1 MCGLEDG
8 VLEPRTHP
16 FARSSIVH
24 PRRRRAWRIPLFIRD
39 RATRIEWET
48 RAMETSF
55 SGFPYDYARPYVDS
69 SILLTNDRSLEGPI
83 GPNFLFPE
91 EELFPEHE
99 LQAVE
104 RGEVLSPLG
113 RHEAL
118 MYAIRNFEE
127 PSINVQNAT
136 TYPSTIFDNEL
147 AIPQGWDDDI
157 MMRSIS
163 SCPTNFPEQYYSEL
177 LQNAD
182 ASTVNMDLPDVNES
196 DTIIN
201 QPFGLI
207 LKEEKQNTVDIKEG
221 VDIKEDVI
229 SEITDNNKMM
239 TDIKVKSEQETKE
252 KELKCPSSNTLPVS
266 RKINERNTNIR
277 KKNQNVKGK
286 RKKKENSIAIINK
299 KVKLEEQ
306 EDVDVE
312 TVPKEEVP
320 VLEAVDATSLLEK
333 FEASQNSNPRNKLVI
348 KNNRTYD
355 TRSNK
360 PCQVTQECRI
370 SVSEKSVSQAST
382 LQKSARNS
390 LSQDVLDKIKASGRK
405 KTIPIIPAMPNIQGG
420 NRRNSIRTQNRAPRN
435 KILKTSSI
443 VTNDAKSSTFSNISV
458 QLDHDYCSSL
468 PNFSV
473 HTKSC
478 NNNKT
483 TKPISIQK
491 SSQNKNSSIIE
502 ERQNSLTSNVYY
514 NLKPVNGINR
524 KAHKLAALQDKTM
537 KDNLLENNH
546 EDFQKETLLKQSHD
560 SSNLSVKNINLNE
573 SSTFSATLQM
583 PIRSALANRILQSSG
598 MLPKTN
604 IVQTNSKT
612 QRMISVLKNPPN
624 ASQSPLSTNNSNENI
639 VTTTNSLNNEVQ
651 NINVQST
658 QNTLLEVKL
667 HEEVK
672 TDLSRRV
679 KISFE
684 EYRIRK
690 TSNKSPTQIPDP
702 TEVVHIYT
710 ATTMTELIIKD
721 DGNVEISCVRDI
733 FPVIKKKSEIEAEK
747 IKPKPPTC
755 DAEAQTYE
763 TMFEC
768 STNAVTDVMEKD
780 EKKEESTKK
789 EEQESCKKLSRS
801 LSRSRSKDKSRNK
814 TSRSRSR
821 SRSRSKSRSRRRS
834 RSRSR
839 RSRDRKRN
847 RSYSKSN
854 SRSRSRSKSRTRSR
868 NRNRSRSRNINTRS
882 RSTTRSRSRS
892 RNRSRSRSRRR
903 SNTRRRTISHRRS
916 SVSSTSSYSSRS
928 PYSTKYSH
936 SRSSS
941 RSRNRSRSRS
951 ISRSRFTR
959 QHYSS
964 HSRNYNSRS
973 PPSSNNF
980 GRNRW
985 SNHRERNPS
994 DLERPYMYERSY
1006 SFVTTNH
1013 YRSRSRSPLRPYH
1026 KPYEYT
1032 YNKVKKKEID
1042 ERRVLYVGRIN
1053 EGITKTDLRRR
1064 FEAFGPIV
1072 DVSLHFRE
1080 RGDNYG
1086 FVTFEYRNDAFEAK
1100 EHGNDNPSLP
1110 RYDICFGGRRAFCNS
1125 TYADL
1130 DDMRSNTPRLSQ
1142 GNEEASFDYLLM
1154 QAKSMMKENKRKA

>member
-964 HSRNYNSRS
+964 HSR
-973 PPSSNNF
+973 
-980 GRNRW
+980 
-985 SNHRERNPS
+985 
-994 DLERPYMYERSY
+994 
-1006 SFVTTNH
+1006 
-1013 YRSRSRSPLRPYH
+1013 SPLRPYH

>member
-1 MCGLEDG
+1 
-8 VLEPRTHP
+8 
-16 FARSSIVH
+16 
-24 PRRRRAWRIPLFIRD
+24 
-39 RATRIEWET
+39 
-48 RAMETSF
+48 METSF

-147 AIPQGWDDDI
+147 AIPQGWYDDDI

-252 KELKCPSSNTLPVS
+252 KELKCLSSNTLPVS
-266 RKINERNTNIR
+266 REINERNTNIR
-277 KKNQNVKGK
+277 KKNQNAKGK

-435 KILKTSSI
+435 KILKTSST

-546 EDFQKETLLKQSHD
+546 EDCQKETLLKQSHD
-560 SSNLSVKNINLNE
+560 SIKNINSNE

-780 EKKEESTKK
+780 EKKEEILDPATDLDLDPYPDLDLPGNIIPVIQVQGPENYFKDTLRNYL
-789 EEQESCKKLSRS
+789 KLR
-801 LSRSRSKDKSRNK
+801 
-814 TSRSRSR
+814 
-821 SRSRSKSRSRRRS
+821 
-834 RSRSR
+834 
-839 RSRDRKRN
+839 
-847 RSYSKSN
+847 
-854 SRSRSRSKSRTRSR
+854 
-868 NRNRSRSRNINTRS
+868 I
-882 RSTTRSRSRS
+882 
-892 RNRSRSRSRRR
+892 
-903 SNTRRRTISHRRS
+903 
-916 SVSSTSSYSSRS
+916 
-928 PYSTKYSH
+928 
-936 SRSSS
+936 
-941 RSRNRSRSRS
+941 
-951 ISRSRFTR
+951 
-959 QHYSS
+959 
-964 HSRNYNSRS
+964 RNYNSRS
-973 PPSSNNF
+973 PPSSNSF

-1013 YRSRSRSPLRPYH
+1013 YRSRRSPLRPYH